1 MKNAAFTLVHKVGI
15 CVHNARNP
23 NKQEWDEYL
32 AMSLAVKDAM
42 GGDAANFKQLIFT
55 DGGGPNAAQ
64 RTASTEI
71 AKGGKNSHKIKVA
84 LVSRS
89 VIARGIVT
97 AYRWL
102 GFPLRAFTP
111 EQLAEAF
118 AFLAVPDAV
127 AMDICAAVEELS
139 ATIDG
144 PVRSAAWVAAYR
156 SKLRRSESA

>member
-1 MKNAAFTLVHKVGI
+1 MRNAAFKLVHKVGI

-32 AMSLAVKDAM
+32 AMSRAVKDAM

-64 RTASTEI
+64 RMASTEV
-71 AKGGKNSHKIKVA
+71 AKGGKNAHKIKVA

-89 VIARGIVT
+89 VVARGIVT

-102 GFPLRAFTP
+102 GFPLRAFSP

-118 AFLAVPDAV
+118 AFIAVPDAV
-127 AMDICAAVEELS
+127 AMDLCAAVEELC

-144 PVRSAAWVAAYR
+144 PVRSAAWVDAYR
-156 SKLRRSESA
+156 TKLGRAAAS